1 MNVRG
6 IQGRFSLVVII
17 GLICALGVLILL
29 VVRERVTVAS
39 LEKVARESITSL
51 VSSTIT
57 SNTRATATQMADAM
71 ANPLYYMDLDT
82 IRAVQSAQKELA
94 STKYVIVYDEHGRIV
109 HDGTE
114 DILSFGMPQTDPLA
128 KQVIASQKLTT
139 LQDGDTLDVSAPIM
153 IGENKIGGV
162 RIGVDLTEVK
172 RQQDIAIAKLHQD
185 MQSRIRRQELAYILA
200 ALTAIVTS
208 LSMLLY
214 VNRRIVNPLKRLAR
228 ATDRFKGGKFEP
240 VMDDG
245 NANEIGMLTRSFNR
259 MGRNLELYDREIRNM
274 AYTDNLTGLANR
286 FAFREFLEEAMR
298 PNELGQHQMIGVLFF
313 DIDHFKRINDTHGH
327 YVGDE
332 VLKIFASRVRE
343 VMVRHGASTAML
355 SRFGGDEFVIGWP
368 SGVWGVDAATEASA
382 TREHQRVVTELAN
395 GIFDAMEKPVEAD
408 GEELVVDTSIGIA
421 LYPDGDITAVE
432 LIKRADSALYQ
443 AKEAGKGCYR
453 YYDFELQQRNERMLQ
468 IEMDLEGAWKR
479 GEITVAYQPIC
490 RLDTN
495 AIVAVEALLRWVHP
509 EQGHI
514 DPSLFIGM
522 AEATGLIDV
531 LGKEMLHQAC
541 MDIAAIKRELPEDY
555 HLALTVNVSALQLRD
570 GILPS
575 LISRAMSESGLS
587 AKSLSIELTESAILQ
602 YAEVVEAQ
610 LERLHRMGCEVWLDD
625 FGTGYSG
632 LSQLRRVRV
641 NGVKI
646 DRSFITDILTD
657 EEDLRLTSAIIDMA
671 RTLDIQCVAEGIEKQ
686 GQLDI
691 LRERGCEFG
700 QGFFVARPMSAER
713 LREFILERYEE
724 LKRLQ
729 PPELF

>member
-6 IQGRFSLVVII
+6 IQGRFSLVVVI
-17 GLICALGVLILL
+17 GLICALGVLVLL
-29 VVRERVTVAS
+29 VARERLTVQS
-39 LEKVARESITSL
+39 LEKVARESITKL

-57 SNTRATATQMADAM
+57 ANTRATATQMADAM

-82 IRAVQSAQKELA
+82 IGAIQSTHRKLP
-94 STKYVIVYDEHGRIV
+94 STKYIIVYDEHGRIV

-114 DILSFGMPQTDPLA
+114 DILSFGMPQVDPLA
-128 KQVIASQKLTT
+128 NQIIGSRAPMT
-139 LQDGDTLDVSAPIM
+139 LQDGMMLDVSSPIM
-153 IGENKIGGV
+153 IGENKIGGI

-172 RQQDIAIAKLHQD
+172 RQQDVAIAQLHNN
-185 MQSRIRRQELAYILA
+185 MQQRIRRQELAYILA
-200 ALTAIVTS
+200 ALVAIVTS
-208 LSMLLY
+208 LAMLLY
-214 VNRRIVNPLKRLAR
+214 VNRRIVHPLKRLAR
-228 ATDRFKGGKFEP
+228 ATDEFKGGRFEP
-240 VMDDG
+240 VIDDG
-245 NANEIGMLTRSFNR
+245 NANEIGVLTRSFNR

-286 FAFREFLEEAMR
+286 FAFREFLEEAIR
-298 PNELGQHQMIGVLFF
+298 PNEVGEHQMIGVLFF

-332 VLKIFASRVRE
+332 VLKLFSARVFE
-343 VMVRHGASTAML
+343 TMKKHGADAAML
-355 SRFGGDEFVIGWP
+355 ARFGGDEFVIGWP
-368 SGVWGVDAATEASA
+368 SGVWGSDQATTAGAS
-382 TREHQRVVTELAN
+382 REHQRVVTELAN
-395 GIFDAMEKPVEAD
+395 GILGTMQAPLEAD
-408 GEELVVDTSIGIA
+408 GETLVIDTSIGIA
-421 LYPDGDITAVE
+421 LFPDGDITAVE

-453 YYDFELQQRNERMLQ
+453 YYDFELQQRSERMLQ

-522 AEATGLIDV
+522 AEASGIIDV
-531 LGKEMLHQAC
+531 LGKEMLYKAC
-541 MDIAAIKRELPEDY
+541 MDIAAIKRELPDDY

-575 LISRAMSESGLS
+575 MIGTALRESGLD
-587 AKSLSIELTESAILQ
+587 AKSLSVELTESAVLQ

-610 LERLHRMGCEVWLDD
+610 LDRLRRMGCEVWLDD

-646 DRSFITDILTD
+646 DRSFISDILTD
-657 EEDLRLTSAIIDMA
+657 DEDLRLTSAIIEMA
-671 RTLDIQCVAEGIEKQ
+671 RTLEIQCVAEGIEKQ

-700 QGFFVARPMSAER
+700 QGFFVARPMRAEA
-713 LREFILERYEE
+713 LREFILERHAEI
-724 LKRLQ
+724 KRLQ